1 MSISATVKAL
11 ISMVGIKQG
20 DLAPVLG
27 VNSVQAVSNK
37 FRLGQ
42 WKASDLVNI
51 ANHCGCRLAFVM
63 DDGTILPIS
72 AADPVGADPV
82 QASPAAG
89 AGQGVPGPVFAGP
102 QPRRVTPSCNRG
114 EEKPLSESD

>member
-1 MSISATVKAL
+1 MSISTTVKAL

-51 ANHCGCRLAFVM
+51 ADHCGCRLAFVM

-82 QASPAAG
+82 QASPAA
-89 AGQGVPGPVFAGP
+89 AGQGVPGGVLAGVESRP
-102 QPRRVTPSCNRG
+102 VTPTNNR
-114 EEKPLSESD
+114 K

>member
-1 MSISATVKAL
+1 MSISTTVKAL

-51 ANHCGCRLAFVM
+51 ADRCGCRLAFVM

-72 AADPVGADPV
+72 AGDPVGAGAGGV

-89 AGQGVPGPVFAGP
+89 DHAGGVLAGAESPPV
-102 QPRRVTPSCNRG
+102 TLSCNRG
-114 EEKPLSESD
+114 EEKPLSD

>member
-1 MSISATVKAL
+1 MSISTTVKAL

-89 AGQGVPGPVFAGP
+89 AGQGIPGGGLAGAGSG
-102 QPRRVTPSCNRG
+102 RVTPVNTAK
-114 EEKPLSESD
+114 EEKPSR

>member
-1 MSISATVKAL
+1 MSISTTVKAL

-51 ANHCGCRLAFVM
+51 ADHCGCRLAFVM

-72 AADPVGADPV
+72 AGDPVGADPV

-89 AGQGVPGPVFAGP
+89 DHAGGVLAGAESRP
-102 QPRRVTPSCNRG
+102 VTPTNNRN
-114 EEKPLSESD
+114 EEKPLSD

>member
-1 MSISATVKAL
+1 
-11 ISMVGIKQG
+11 MVGIKQG

-89 AGQGVPGPVFAGP
+89 ADQGIPGGGLAGAGSG
-102 QPRRVTPSCNRG
+102 RVTPVNTAN
-114 EEKPLSESD
+114 EEKPSSK

>member
-82 QASPAAG
+82 QASPAAV
-89 AGQGVPGPVFAGP
+89 AGQGVPGGGLAGV
-102 QPRRVTPSCNRG
+102 QAGRVTPTRNRKS
-114 EEKPLSESD
+114 EKPSR

>member
-1 MSISATVKAL
+1 MSISTTVKAL

-89 AGQGVPGPVFAGP
+89 AGQGIPCGVLAGAESPPV
-102 QPRRVTPSCNRG
+102 TLSCNRG
-114 EEKPLSESD
+114 EEKPLSD

>member
-1 MSISATVKAL
+1 MSISTTVKAL

-89 AGQGVPGPVFAGP
+89 DHAGGVLAGAESPPV
-102 QPRRVTPSCNRG
+102 TLSCNRG
-114 EEKPLSESD
+114 EEKPLTD

>member
-1 MSISATVKAL
+1 
-11 ISMVGIKQG
+11 MVGIKQG

-51 ANHCGCRLAFVM
+51 ADYCGCRLAFVM

-72 AADPVGADPV
+72 AGDPVGAGAGGV
-82 QASPAAG
+82 QASPAAPVG
-89 AGQGVPGPVFAGP
+89 EFGGVQVG
-102 QPRRVTPSCNRG
+102 RVTPTNNR
-114 EEKPLSESD
+114 K